1 MKRKIPLG
9 WIIAGLVGASVGLL
23 SILNFTNPSEAGS
36 FGVLGLFGFMYL
48 LTLSL
53 LLILQRLYDVI
64 RHKKRDNDDDEN
76 HKRTPYLRINLII
89 VALSFMPIFVISMNS
104 IGQLNVV
111 DVALMVVIESI
122 MIFYIVR
129 RTTN

>member
-1 MKRKIPLG
+1 M
-9 WIIAGLVGASVGLL
+9 
-23 SILNFTNPSEAGS
+23 
-36 FGVLGLFGFMYL
+36 LGLFGFMYL